1 VGTNSN
7 GRQSKSAVPVSF
19 VDGFHLGYY
28 SRDDRITTVGD
39 ALRISGGPPF
49 GRLRVAVECKEVGQ
63 AGSVDEMRTFVARLY
78 DLTVLNAHEK
88 YIPYAPPTE
97 GIYPGT
103 PANNS
108 FYNARVT
115 YWDENR
121 HSFNAVA
128 RRTGFRSGATVM
140 TA

>member
-1 VGTNSN
+1 
-7 GRQSKSAVPVSF
+7 
-19 VDGFHLGYY
+19 
-28 SRDDRITTVGD
+28 
-39 ALRISGGPPF
+39 
-49 GRLRVAVECKEVGQ
+49 
-63 AGSVDEMRTFVARLY
+63 MRTFVARLY

-97 GIYPGT
+97 GICPGT

-128 RRTGFRSGATVM
+128 RRTGFRSGAPAM